1 VCMVLSAAW
10 APATT
15 LMAAAPPPVDF
26 RGADDALAQVQL
38 RLGHEKPYRY
48 VLAYRG
54 PLLPFRGPVCYAF
67 AGYNETCVD
76 LRIDWLTPA
85 TDIELYAPGGVPRE
99 LLTAYVM
106 EVRYPALSER
116 TFRYALSEPTRLDLR

>member
-1 VCMVLSAAW
+1 MMMTLPVLAVTVSAN
-10 APATT
+10 
-15 LMAAAPPPVDF
+15 PPMPPHAE
-26 RGADDALAQVQL
+26 GADAALRQVRL
-38 RLGHEKPYRY
+38 HLGHEKPYRY

-54 PLLPFRGPVCYAF
+54 PLLPFRGPVCYSF
-67 AGYNETCVD
+67 AGYNETCINP
-76 LRIDWLTPA
+76 RIDWLTPA

-116 TFRYALSEPTRLDLR
+116 TFRYGLAEP